1 MILDTTYKSREN
13 NNLINDLVGTSFSFI
28 QSIKMKGVL
37 CKNLLIDDVSPN
49 FKEYL
54 NSKSDNYSNLEL
66 RPFGV
71 IIRLNNDLKNYSWV
85 IPYYQLVI
93 YKINGSS
100 LHAQG
105 RFIHFKNN
113 INFKKNKSFFEKLL
127 DEKIKY
133 EAQYSF
139 TPF

>member
-1 MILDTTYKSREN
+1 MILDTTHKSHEN
-13 NNLINDLVGTSFSFI
+13 NNLIDDLVGTPFSFI
-28 QSIKMKGVL
+28 QSLIMKGVH

-54 NSKSDNYSNLEL
+54 NSKSDNHSNLEL

-71 IIRLNNDLKNYSWV
+71 IIKFKKGFKNYSWV
-85 IPYYQLVI
+85 IPYYQLVF
-93 YKINGSS
+93 YKTNGSS

-105 RFIHFKNN
+105 RYIHFKNN
-113 INFKKNKSFFEKLL
+113 KTFIKNKLFFEKLL
-127 DEKIKY
+127 DEKIKF
-133 EAQYSF
+133 ESQFSF

>member
-1 MILDTTYKSREN
+1 VILDTTYKSHEN
-13 NNLINDLVGTSFSFI
+13 NNLINDLVGTPFSFM
-28 QSIKMKGVL
+28 QSIKMKGVY
-37 CKNLLIDDVSPN
+37 CKNLLIEDVSPN
-49 FKEYL
+49 FKGYL
-54 NSKSDNYSNLEL
+54 NRKSDNYSNLEL
-66 RPFGV
+66 RPFG
-71 IIRLNNDLKNYSWV
+71 IIIKINKDFKNYSWV

-105 RFIHFKNN
+105 RYIHFKNN
-113 INFKKNKSFFEKLL
+113 KTFKKNKLFFEKLL

-133 EAQYSF
+133 ESQYCF

>member
-13 NNLINDLVGTSFSFI
+13 NNLINDLVGTPFSFI
-28 QSIKMKGVL
+28 QSLKMKGVY

-49 FKEYL
+49 FKGCL
-54 NSKSDNYSNLEL
+54 IKKRDNYSNLEL

-71 IIRLNNDLKNYSWV
+71 IIKINKDFKNYSWV

-105 RFIHFKNN
+105 RFIHFKYDKT
-113 INFKKNKSFFEKLL
+113 FKKNKSFFDKLL

-133 EAQYSF
+133 ESQYSF

>member
-1 MILDTTYKSREN
+1 MILDTTYKSLEN
-13 NNLINDLVGTSFSFI
+13 NNLINDLVGTPFNFI
-28 QSIKMKGVL
+28 QSIKMKGVH

-49 FKEYL
+49 FKGYL
-54 NSKSDNYSNLEL
+54 NSKSDNYSSLEL
-66 RPFGV
+66 RPFG
-71 IIRLNNDLKNYSWV
+71 IIIKINKDLKNYSWV

-113 INFKKNKSFFEKLL
+113 KTFKKHKLFFEKLL

-133 EAQYSF
+133 ESQYSF

>member
-1 MILDTTYKSREN
+1 MILDTTYKSLEN
-13 NNLINDLVGTSFSFI
+13 NNLINDLVGTPFNFI
-28 QSIKMKGVL
+28 QSLIMKGVH

-71 IIRLNNDLKNYSWV
+71 IIKFKKDFKNYSWV
-85 IPYYQLVI
+85 IPYYQLVF
-93 YKINGSS
+93 YKTNGTS

-105 RFIHFKNN
+105 RYIHFKNN
-113 INFKKNKSFFEKLL
+113 KTFIKNKLFFEKLL
-127 DEKIKY
+127 DEKIKF
-133 EAQYSF
+133 ESQFSF

>member
-1 MILDTTYKSREN
+1 VILDTTYKSHEN
-13 NNLINDLVGTSFSFI
+13 NNLINDLVGTPFSFI
-28 QSIKMKGVL
+28 QSIKMNGVY
-37 CKNLLIDDVSPN
+37 CKNLLIEDVSPN

-54 NSKSDNYSNLEL
+54 NRKSDNYSNLEL
-66 RPFGV
+66 RPFG
-71 IIRLNNDLKNYSWV
+71 IIIKINKDFKNYSWV

-105 RFIHFKNN
+105 RYIHFKNN
-113 INFKKNKSFFEKLL
+113 KIFKKNKSFFEKLL

-133 EAQYSF
+133 ESQYSF

>member
-1 MILDTTYKSREN
+1 MILDTTHKSHEN
-13 NNLINDLVGTSFSFI
+13 NNLIDDLVGTPFNFI
-28 QSIKMKGVL
+28 QSLIMKGVH
-37 CKNLLIDDVSPN
+37 CKNLLIDDLSPN
-49 FKEYL
+49 FKGYL
-54 NSKSDNYSNLEL
+54 NKKSDTYTNLEL
-66 RPFGV
+66 RPFG
-71 IIRLNNDLKNYSWV
+71 ILIKIKNDLKNYSWV

-105 RFIHFKNN
+105 HYIHFKNN
-113 INFKKNKSFFEKLL
+113 KAFKKNKSFFEKLL

-133 EAQYSF
+133 ESQYHY